1 MYAGTD
7 RFSFILHGHF
17 KLLPHLRYR
26 DMYTRLK
33 HSNTLLT
40 ALMCLLAAGLFSF
53 AGPENDDN
61 ILSYTVDPAVQDLD
75 LYWKDDQGQI
85 LGSLGNLKKYVEGK
99 GQNLVFAMNA
109 GMFKKDHS
117 PQGLFIRGLKTIAP
131 LDTGS
136 AYGNFYLKPNGV
148 FYVTTAR
155 VPVVCTTER
164 FSNKG
169 DVLCATQSGP
179 MLLIDGA
186 IHPAFR
192 KGSQNL
198 NVRNG
203 VGILSDG
210 KALFAMSKTEINL
223 YDFAEWFQ
231 RKGCKNALYL
241 DGSVSRT
248 YLPEKNWT
256 QMDGIFGV
264 MIGVTEAG
272 DR

>member
-1 MYAGTD
+1 MNTT
-7 RFSFILHGHF
+7 RTLKRSTTILA
-17 KLLPHLRYR
+17 
-26 DMYTRLK
+26 
-33 HSNTLLT
+33 
-40 ALMCLLAAGLFSF
+40 ALICLLAAGLFSF
-53 AGPENDDN
+53 AGPENDEH
-61 ILSYTVDPAVQDLD
+61 ILSYTFDPAVRDLE
-75 LYWKDDQGQI
+75 LYWKDDRGEI
-85 LGSLGNLKKYVEGK
+85 LSSLGNLKKHVESK
-99 GQNLVFAMNA
+99 GQSLVFAMNA

-117 PQGLFIRGLKTIAP
+117 PQGLFIRDLKTIAP

-136 AYGNFYLKPNGV
+136 GYGNFYLKPNGV
-148 FYVTTAR
+148 FYITTSRNPA
-155 VPVVCTTER
+155 VCTTER

-169 DVLCATQSGP
+169 DVLYATQSGP

-186 IHPAFR
+186 IHPEFR
-192 KGSQNL
+192 QGSKNL

-203 VGILSDG
+203 VGILPDG

-264 MIGVTEAG
+264 MIGVTEPN